1 MSKEIILR
9 ALEPQDIDLIY
20 AWENDP
26 EVWQQSISHVPFSRH
41 TLTQYVIE
49 SASTDIYSAK
59 QLRLMADD
67 AVTGHTVGC
76 IDLSS
81 FDPYHRRA
89 EIGMLIDRQF
99 RGQGYGRPIVEALVS
114 FCRTSLQLHQ
124 LYCDIAVNNAASV
137 RLYTSLGFRQQGIR
151 TDWVWTPG
159 GYVDAI
165 LFSKII
171 D

>member
-1 MSKEIILR
+1 
-9 ALEPQDIDLIY
+9 
-20 AWENDP
+20 
-26 EVWQQSISHVPFSRH
+26 
-41 TLTQYVIE
+41 
-49 SASTDIYSAK
+49 
-59 QLRLMADD
+59 
-67 AVTGHTVGC
+67 
-76 IDLSS
+76 
-81 FDPYHRRA
+81 
-89 EIGMLIDRQF
+89 MLIDRQF

-151 TDWVWTPG
+151 TDWVWTPD